1 MTTQLAFRPVAVT
14 PDALLALHAARPE
27 RYPAFLESAA
37 SAQSMGLPAGVALA
51 SGSPCGRFDIL
62 FACPGS
68 RLTLD
73 GTGRLRMDSAQADLV
88 GADASVVKENFL
100 HALDRWWLRE
110 QAAPAVDQRF
120 PFSGGW
126 LVYLGYELAGQIEP
140 RLRLVNPPV
149 GPIAQAIRIPAAII
163 HERDSG
169 NAWIIAERAAEFLIE
184 TIAADVQQVASLTP
198 DRDLATSALLRA
210 DIVEDPP
217 ETYLHAVERAL
228 EYIAAGDIYQ
238 ANLSRGWTAQLNDGI
253 KPVHLYQRLRR
264 TNPGPFSGLA
274 VLDDLAVVSS
284 SPERLVSVRDGWVA
298 TRPIAGTRPRGIDSA
313 TDRSLAAELHAH
325 PKERAEHVMLIDL
338 ERNDLGRVCE
348 AGTVQVDEFMTIES
362 YAHVHHIVSNV
373 RGHLRKDVTPGQV
386 LAAVFPGGTITGCPK
401 VRCMQIIAELEGAPR
416 GAYTGSL
423 GYLNRDGSMDL
434 NILIRSLEI
443 HGDQVTLRAGA
454 GVVADSVPERE
465 LEESRAKAR
474 GVLRA
479 LGDAR
484 GEGVA

>member
-1 MTTQLAFRPVAVT
+1 MTTELAFRPVAVT

-37 SAQSMGLPAGVALA
+37 SAQSTGLAAA
-51 SGSPCGRFDIL
+51 SGSSGSSGGRFDIL

-73 GTGRLRMDSAQADLV
+73 GSGCLNFAGTDFV
-88 GADASVVKENFL
+88 GVDRGGAPNNFL

-110 QAAPAVDQRF
+110 RTSPAVDQRF
-120 PFSGGW
+120 PCFPFMGGW

-140 RLRLVNPPV
+140 RLRLANPPA

-169 NAWIIAERAAEFLIE
+169 KAWIIAERAAEFLIE
-184 TIAADVQQVASLTP
+184 TIAADVQQVASLASSH
-198 DRDLATSALLRA
+198 DQAASSLLRA

-238 ANLSRGWTAQLNDGI
+238 ANLSRGWAAQLNDGI
-253 KPVHLYQRLRR
+253 KPAHLYQRLRR

-274 VLDDLAVVSS
+274 VLEDFAVVSS

-298 TRPIAGTRPRGIDSA
+298 TRPIAGTRPRGVDSA
-313 TDRSLAAELHAH
+313 TDQSLARELHAH

-373 RGHLRKDVTPGQV
+373 RGRLRSDVTPGQV

-401 VRCMQIIAELEGAPR
+401 VRCMQIIAELEGTPR

-443 HGDQVTLRAGA
+443 HGDQVALRAGA
-454 GVVADSVPERE
+454 GVVADSIPERE

-479 LGDAR
+479 LS
-484 GEGVA
+484 EVAA